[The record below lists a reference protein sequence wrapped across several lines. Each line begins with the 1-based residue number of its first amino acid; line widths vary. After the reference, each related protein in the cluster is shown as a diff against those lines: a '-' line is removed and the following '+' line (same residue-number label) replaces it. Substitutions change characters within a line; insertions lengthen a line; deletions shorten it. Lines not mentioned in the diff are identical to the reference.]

1 MSLVPHKQQPHCI
14 GETDYS
20 KRPHVVFYNLNNAGA
35 SAIVPILVE
44 LLTEKFQYTA
54 LSGPVDSIEF
64 ENQFTE
70 ETPIFHWTH
79 SPASV
84 FEQYLCREDFRFICL
99 YRDPRDVLV
108 SHVKD
113 LIHRELH
120 DGHTEKQLYLDYIS
134 SEFGGMFHHA
144 DEWIHLDQPNIH
156 TLSFEEMKRDIPAS
170 VHSVLQSLGLEIP
183 EPELQEVCKHHSFEA
198 LTGRK
203 CGEDGPMIRTS
214 FMFRKGIS
222 GDWKNQ
228 FDDNVIK
235 AFHEHFDCFLQRWG
249 YTHMEAH
256 PEVQIVSAPFPSG
269 AEWLVNVL
277 HELGLKSRINHRL
290 DFARN
295 THQPSILL
303 TRDGRDAV
311 HSHYHQHHAESM
323 SFKDYLLTPEEWP
336 EHFPGLFKL
345 PPAETWGLF
354 NLYWLEM
361 AKITRVQVIRYED
374 TQTHPVQ
381 VVQEVL
387 QFLNV
392 HRTPDAINDA
402 ISNFSIENSRPQ
414 AQINGSHAACFHGT
428 ANEAL
433 TQLGY
438 EPAPT
443 SQSDCQKHRI
453 LLSENDDKIRHAIK
467 LGKLTIASQ
476 RLLEQAMRAE
486 DENLRL
492 SILAERTAADW
503 THRIFNNELCR
514 SRAANI
520 TRHRFAQLLSQH
532 AENTPVYDLL
542 TQDISTGQTVISLG
556 EYRGYQLAQVGEL
569 FYALSPALGE
579 DFRLAHH
586 PPEDIQK
593 LAEQGM
599 CVMVSFPFQ
608 NRLKPAL
615 DTLLNS
621 ALKNITQMANAGDR
635 ENAFE
640 ALKQCIN
647 LTGAKDS
654 ATLEIA
660 NIFLKPQKTQF
671 YEDKYQRMT
680 AL

>member
-1 MSLVPHKQQPHCI
+1 
-14 GETDYS
+14 
-20 KRPHVVFYNLNNAGA
+20 VVFYNLNNAGA

-54 LSGPVDSIEF
+54 LGGPGDSIEF
-64 ENQFTE
+64 EKQFTE
-70 ETPIFHWTH
+70 EAPIFHWTH

-84 FEQYLCREDFRFICL
+84 FERFLDREDFRFICL
-99 YRDPRDVLV
+99 FRDPRDVLV

-120 DGHTEKQLYLDYIS
+120 EGHTEKQLYLDYIS

-144 DEWIHLDQPNIH
+144 DEWIHLDQPNVH
-156 TLSFEEMKRDIPAS
+156 TLSFEEMKRDIPAA

-183 EPELQEVCKHHSFEA
+183 EPELQEVCKQNSFEA
-198 LTGRK
+198 VAGRK
-203 CGEDGPMIRTS
+203 CGEDGPTIRTS
-214 FMFRKGIS
+214 FMYRKGIS

-256 PEVQIVSAPFPSG
+256 PEVQIVSAPFLCG

-277 HELGLKSRINHRL
+277 HAMGLPSRINHRL

-361 AKITRVQVIRYED
+361 AKITNVQVIRYED
-374 TQTHPVQ
+374 TQTHPLQ

-392 HRTPDAINDA
+392 HRKPDAINDA
-402 ISNFSIENSRPQ
+402 ISNSSIENSRPQ
-414 AQINGSHAACFHGT
+414 KQFNRSHHKT
-428 ANEAL
+428 ANFNGIAYEAL

-438 EPAPT
+438 EPVPSSS
-443 SQSDCQKHRI
+443 SQADCQKHRTI
-453 LLSENDDKIRHAIK
+453 LSENDDKIRHAIK
-467 LGKLTIASQ
+467 SGKLTIASQ
-476 RLLEQAMRAE
+476 RLLEQAMQAD
-486 DENLRL
+486 DESHRI
-492 SILAERTAADW
+492 SVLAERTAVDW
-503 THRIFNNELCR
+503 THRIFNIELCR
-514 SRAANI
+514 SKTANI
-520 TRHRFAQLLSQH
+520 ARHRFAQLLSQH
-532 AENTPVYDLL
+532 AENKPVYELL
-542 TQDISTGQTVISLG
+542 TQNIFTGQAVITLG
-556 EYRGYQLAQVGEL
+556 EYRGYQMAQVGEL

-621 ALKNITQMANAGDR
+621 ALENITQMANAGDR
-635 ENAFE
+635 ENAFV

-654 ATLEIA
+654 VTLEIA
-660 NIFLKPQKTQF
+660 NIFSKPQKSQF
-671 YEDKYQRMT
+671 YEDEYQRMA